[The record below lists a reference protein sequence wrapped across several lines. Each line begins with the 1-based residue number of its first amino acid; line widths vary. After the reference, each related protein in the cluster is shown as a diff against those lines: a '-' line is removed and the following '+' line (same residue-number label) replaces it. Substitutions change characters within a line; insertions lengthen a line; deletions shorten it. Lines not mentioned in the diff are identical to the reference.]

1 MLSNKTIGVSLRLVL
16 CTDESDDT
24 KTKSVTFSTAST
36 LRGYPYKAD
45 GSCSNIQKQFN
56 SDNKQ
61 SVKLI
66 TISISNEHHLQQTK
80 YVISSNNATGESSN
94 DYNEGSATEI
104 TELSGITCY
113 KIKKVE
119 ILAITPKEE
128 EYFTGDF
135 YASSGFFK
143 NKYGAFSLGMCT
155 DVFSLPWMRLDSKKN
170 SRPVPVQILKRTYK
184 NNNAEVTKY
193 YAYKELRKGDYCTI
207 TAENTLDYCNCMHTK
222 SLLTKLYY
230 TYGGTYSEQTK
241 SCMYMITDA
250 KISESADMTVNA
262 TANPDPMEGNKIIP
276 GLENFTTL
284 ETVNVAVIRKYLRV
298 SAKEGESLS
307 LGDD

>member
-1 MLSNKTIGVSLRLVL
+1 M
-16 CTDESDDT
+16 
-24 KTKSVTFSTAST
+24 
-36 LRGYPYKAD
+36 
-45 GSCSNIQKQFN
+45 
-56 SDNKQ
+56 
-61 SVKLI
+61 
-66 TISISNEHHLQQTK
+66 
-80 YVISSNNATGESSN
+80 
-94 DYNEGSATEI
+94 TEI

-170 SRPVPVQILKRTYK
+170 SRPVPVQILEQTYK
-184 NNNAEVTKY
+184 YMGAEVTKY

-207 TAENTLDYCNCMHTK
+207 TTKNTLDYCDCTHTK
-222 SLLTKLYY
+222 SSLTKLYY
-230 TYGGTYSEQTK
+230 TYGGETDSDKSTTYSEQTK

-250 KISESADMTVNA
+250 TISDGADMTVNA

-284 ETVNVAVIRKYLRV
+284 ENVNAAVIRKYLEV